1 MIKEREHQ
9 VERPNDRL
17 RPGCCGSCERST
29 CLSPPWTVPI
39 TSLDSKT
46 NTQIKA
52 GTFNQRVRSGMVTDL
67 FLMVVLVSE
76 SKQHGRTDTT
86 RFLNLV
92 FK

>member
-1 MIKEREHQ
+1 MLWK
-9 VERPNDRL
+9 L
-17 RPGCCGSCERST
+17 RA
-29 CLSPPWTVPI
+29 LDAPI

-52 GTFNQRVRSGMVTDL
+52 GTFNQRVRSGMVSDL

-76 SKQHGRTDTT
+76 SKQHGSTDTN

-92 FK
+92 FKSPRHVSNHRNCCER